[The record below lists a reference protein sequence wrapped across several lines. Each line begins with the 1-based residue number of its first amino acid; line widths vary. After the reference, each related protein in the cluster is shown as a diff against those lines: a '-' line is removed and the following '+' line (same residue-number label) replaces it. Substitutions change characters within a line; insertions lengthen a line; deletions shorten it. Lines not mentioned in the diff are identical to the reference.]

1 MDAIF
6 ITSKNSKTSGRN
18 RLLLNLLEKI
28 DLKISDN
35 MLLFQILAYNI
46 HGKIKK
52 SYTKILNLKFQLRHR
67 MKN

>member
-35 MLLFQILAYNI
+35 MLLCQILAYTIN
-46 HGKIKK
+46 GKIKK